1 MATKLLTRPNLT
13 NPPAKL
19 KPKTKTTSSSGSLP
33 KPLPGPQTQFYQ
45 SQADIVLFGGAAGSG
60 KSLVSLLDAAKP
72 ELLKVP
78 GYAAVFMR
86 RTYPMIRNEGG
97 LWDESSKWYPS
108 TKAEAVESRLEWRF
122 PTGATVRFAH
132 LQHEKNVFD
141 WQGAQIPRLYFD
153 ELTHFTK
160 KQFFYLLSRCRTT
173 IGIKPQVR
181 ATCNPDADSWVANL
195 VDWWIDEEGYPI
207 PERSGVVRWFVNL
220 NDQLHWGDT
229 EEELQERFPD
239 SLPKSFTFIPAKIQD
254 NPILLEKDPGYLA
267 NLQAQHPVDM
277 ARLLLGNWKVKF
289 EAGKVFNRAWFEV
302 VESVPDDGVQCR
314 FWDLAATE
322 KTLNSKEPCYTAG
335 VLMRRIGDDYY
346 ILDMIAEQMGPADID
361 HLIEITALTDGFHTL
376 QRWELEGGSAG
387 IRDASHL
394 RNLLVGFD
402 AEPVKPQGDKVTRA
416 KPVAT
421 SAKNGK
427 VKLLRGGWN
436 NQFLG
441 WAQSFPSG
449 SKDAI
454 DATSGAYSVLA
465 DEDLNWLDGLIN

>member
-1 MATKLLTRPNLT
+1 MLTLPSKTRPI
-13 NPPAKL
+13 PKRR
-19 KPKTKTTSSSGSLP
+19 PKTKQLVAGGKLP
-33 KPLPGPQTQFYQ
+33 SPHPGPQTQFYN
-45 SQADIVLFGGAAGSG
+45 STADIVLFGGAAGSG
-60 KSLVSLLDAAKP
+60 KSLLSLLDAAKP
-72 ELLKVP
+72 SLLKIP

-108 TKAEAVESRLEWRF
+108 TGAIAIESRLEWRF
-122 PTGATVRFAH
+122 GTGATVRFAH

-181 ATCNPDADSWVANL
+181 ATCNPDADSWVAQL

-220 NDQLHWGDT
+220 NDQLHWGNS
-229 EEELQERFPD
+229 EEELRSRFPQ

-254 NPILLEKDPGYLA
+254 NPTLLEKDPGYLA

-277 ARLLLGNWKVKF
+277 ARLLLGNWKIKF
-289 EAGKVFNRAWFEV
+289 EAGKVFNRTWFEIV
-302 VESVPDDGVQCR
+302 DFVPDGGVQCR

-322 KTLNSKEPCYTAG
+322 KDLSSKEPCYTAG
-335 VLMRRIGDDYY
+335 VLMRKIDDCYY
-346 ILDMIAEQMGPADID
+346 IMDVVAEQMGPADID
-361 HLIEITALTDGFHTL
+361 NLMLLTALGDGFHTL

-387 IRDASHL
+387 KRDAIHIK
-394 RNLLVGFD
+394 NLLAGFD
-402 AEPVKPQGDKVTRA
+402 AEEVKPQGDKITRA

-421 SAKNGK
+421 AAKNGK

-436 NQFLG
+436 NQYLS

-449 SKDAI
+449 SKDVI
-454 DATSGAYSVLA
+454 DGTSGAYSVLS
-465 DEDLNWLDGLIN
+465 DDRVNWLDALVS